1 MYGSVKLPLNNI
13 ITSIISMGKAE
24 NSHIIW
30 NIRLPRIITAI
41 LVGASLAIS
50 GTILQAVMRNPLASP
65 GIIGVSAGAGF
76 GATIIII
83 AIPAYFYYM
92 VPAAFIGSLITSMA
106 IYLLAWKRGVQP
118 THLILSGIAVA
129 SFVSSL
135 TSSIMIAFPE
145 RIHGTVDFMIG
156 SLNAKTWS
164 HVKICFP
171 YTLTGITLTLLL
183 AKRINILSLGDDI
196 AYSLGINVETTR
208 LLLITI
214 SALLA
219 ASAVS
224 VAGLLGFVGLLCPH
238 MMRLLIGSDH
248 KFLIPASIIFSS
260 ALLTFCDTLGRI
272 IINPV
277 EIPAGI
283 IMAII
288 GAPFFL
294 YLLRRKKTNI

>member
-1 MYGSVKLPLNNI
+1 MNNI
-13 ITSIISMGKAE
+13 FTSIASMGKAE

-41 LVGASLAIS
+41 LVGASLSLS
-50 GTILQAVMRNPLASP
+50 GAILQAVMRNPLASP
-65 GIIGVSAGAGF
+65 GIIGVNAGAGL

-83 AIPAYFYYM
+83 AMPIYFYYII
-92 VPAAFIGSLITSMA
+92 PAAFLGSLITSLA
-106 IYLLAWKRGVQP
+106 IYLLAWQRGARP
-118 THLILSGIAVA
+118 THLILAGIAVA

-164 HVKICFP
+164 HVKICLP
-171 YTLTGITLTLLL
+171 YTLTGIILTLLL
-183 AKRINILSLGDDI
+183 AKRINILSLGDDV
-196 AYSLGINVETTR
+196 AYSLGINVERTR
-208 LLLITI
+208 ILLITI
-214 SALLA
+214 SSLLA

-224 VAGLLGFVGLLCPH
+224 VAGLLGFVGLVCPH

-248 KFLIPASIIFSS
+248 RFLLPASIIFSA
-260 ALLTFCDTLGRI
+260 ALLTFCDTIGRI
-272 IINPV
+272 IVSPV

-283 IMAII
+283 IMSII

-294 YLLRRKKTNI
+294 YLLKRKKN